1 MSENIECDI
10 LIIGTGIAGLSAA
23 IKLAEKNLK
32 ILLVTREKKP
42 EITNTHWAQGGI
54 IYSHPKNDEKETF
67 KRDIQKASSET
78 SYDKAIDI
86 LVEKSSSIL
95 EEVLLKKAKTNFSKE
110 GDNLL
115 YTKEAA
121 HSKSRIIYQ
130 NDCTGKAI
138 QISLL
143 NYIKELDNISILTEH
158 TAIDLI
164 TPGHH
169 GTKMQQRY
177 EEHKVVGAYV
187 FNQKTESVKKIIA
200 KKTILATGGIGA
212 LYLHNTNTS
221 ASRGDGHAMAKR
233 AGAMLSNMEFI
244 QFHPTTFY
252 SGAYHRRFLISEAL
266 RGEGGVL
273 RNTKG
278 ERFMEKYAPKAK
290 DLASRD
296 VVSRSMAIEIKE
308 GRGIGKNKDHLH
320 LHIDHIDPTII
331 ENRLPGIS
339 ESVET
344 FVHRDVT
351 KEPIPVVPTVHYNM
365 GGIPTNYK
373 AEVLTSNGSNKTMS
387 GLMAIGEAACVSVH
401 GANRLGSNSLIDLIV
416 FGRAAAKRAT
426 ELVKANSPHEEIS
439 KNETD
444 KSLDRF
450 DRLRNGNGSNKTSEL
465 RLSMQKTMQSKCAV
479 FRTGKILKE
488 GVNEIKKAYESMESI
503 SVKDRSLIFN
513 TDLMETLEFDNLI
526 RQAIT
531 TMESAYHRK
540 ESRGAHT
547 REDYPKRDDTNYM
560 KHTLSWFSGREVKI
574 NYRPVNLSTLSNDVQ
589 TFPPKERVY

>member
-278 ERFMEKYAPKAK
+278 ERFMEKYHADLELAP
-290 DLASRD
+290 RD
-296 VVSRSMAIEIKE
+296 VVSRAILSEMIEHQDDYVYLDISM
-308 GRGIGKNKDHLH
+308 KDSDW
-320 LHIDHIDPTII
+320 IRSRFPTIYYYCLEHKVDI
-331 ENRLPGIS
+331 
-339 ESVET
+339 
-344 FVHRDVT
+344 T
-351 KEPIPVVPTVHYNM
+351 KVPIPVVPAAHYTC
-365 GGIPTNYK
+365 GGVKTNLSGKTSLKNLY
-373 AEVLTSNGSNKTMS
+373 AVGEVAST
-387 GLMAIGEAACVSVH
+387 GLH
-401 GANRLGSNSLIDLIV
+401 GANRLASTSLLEGLT
-416 FGRAAAKRAT
+416 FGHLAAEDILSSSLEANYDAQMIKDWRVGIRDFDIALVTQDIQTLKQTMWNYLGLKRSKSRLNRARAMFGEMT
-426 ELVKANSPHEEIS
+426 EEIHKFY
-439 KNETD
+439 KNNKLHDE
-444 KSLDRF
+444 LIG
-450 DRLRNGNGSNKTSEL
+450 LRNAVEVAQLVLNASVRNKD
-465 RLSMQKTMQSKCAV
+465 
-479 FRTGKILKE
+479 
-488 GVNEIKKAYESMESI
+488 
-503 SVKDRSLIFN
+503 SVGCF
-513 TDLMETLEFDNLI
+513 
-526 RQAIT
+526 
-531 TMESAYHRK
+531 Y
-540 ESRGAHT
+540 
-547 REDYPKRDDTNYM
+547 RED
-560 KHTLSWFSGREVKI
+560 
-574 NYRPVNLSTLSNDVQ
+574 
-589 TFPPKERVY
+589 